1 MLIQVSGIDPVRA
14 CAKQKGKEENNNND
28 DHHYNNTYKYRIFTP
43 IVSDESRYRS
53 SDRNSSKYSSTF
65 MNFLLIQVMLSFS
78 TLPRISNLFLL
89 VVVVVVGF
97 VFIAVKFQSCYIF
110 ILSCWLCPRFV
121 FCEGTGFSIFIVET
135 KNQLFVFF
143 FYFSAF
149 MKIEIQDILFI
160 LFRFCF
166 QLRTLNTRTHTFCCV
181 HFFSLLLLVFLCS
194 SKQLTTN
201 EPLIPNFPYST
212 CSLSAEIR

>member
-1 MLIQVSGIDPVRA
+1 MLIQVSGIDPVRV

-28 DHHYNNTYKYRIFTP
+28 HHYNNTYKYCIFTP

-65 MNFLLIQVMLSFS
+65 MNFLLIQVMLLFGWFQHF
-78 TLPRISNLFLL
+78 LGFPIYFLL

-110 ILSCWLCPRFV
+110 ILSCRLCPRFV
-121 FCEGTGFSIFIVET
+121 FVKVQDFPYLLQKQKISFS
-135 KNQLFVFF
+135 F

-166 QLRTLNTRTHTFCCV
+166 QLRTLNTRTHI
-181 HFFSLLLLVFLCS
+181 LLCS
-194 SKQLTTN
+194 FLFTSFIGF
-201 EPLIPNFPYST
+201 PLFI
-212 CSLSAEIR
+212 